1 MRFVLGL
8 FIAALATTGCSDST
22 GPSSVAHH
30 LDALYRQA
38 CAKAY
43 VPSSGSGGFTNGPGY
58 DMTSPYWQRC
68 MLLNTLLAGPAS
80 GAEPSPVRVTTATG
94 VETWQGVLIFE
105 YDTANSGTPPSTT
118 IYDLIVYSDP
128 NVTTAIVSALTD
140 FGNFTYIIANDTIT
154 ENGTALSHTASRVS
168 LGSPCHETSGLA
180 NPLANFLGFEYIEY
194 SGAIC
199 RLATFDASVRA
210 TFPATPGMDASL
222 ESITID
228 PQSIDGISV
237 VGNSL
242 LYVERVKTPATR

>member
-8 FIAALATTGCSDST
+8 FVAALATTGCSDST
-22 GPSSVAHH
+22 GPSDIAHH
-30 LDALYRQA
+30 LDELYRQA

-43 VPSSGSGGFTNGPGY
+43 VPSGGYANGAGY
-58 DMTSPYWQRC
+58 DTTSAYWQRC
-68 MLLNTLLAGPAS
+68 MLLNSLLAGPAS

-94 VETWQGVLIFE
+94 VETWQGILIFE

-118 IYDLIVYSDP
+118 IYDLIAYSDP
-128 NVTTAIVSALTD
+128 NVTTAIVSAVTS
-140 FGNFTYIIANDTIT
+140 FGNFTYLIANDTIT
-154 ENGTALSHTASRVS
+154 VGGTALGDTASRVS

-180 NPLANFLGFEYIEY
+180 NPLANVLGFEYIEF

-210 TFPATPGMDASL
+210 TFPATTGMDASL

-242 LYVERVKTPATR
+242 LYIERLKASRLRAR